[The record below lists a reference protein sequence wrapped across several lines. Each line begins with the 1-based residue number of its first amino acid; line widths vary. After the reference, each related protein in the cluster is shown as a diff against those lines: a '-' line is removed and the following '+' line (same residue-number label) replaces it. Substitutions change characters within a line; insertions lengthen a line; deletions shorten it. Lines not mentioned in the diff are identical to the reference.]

1 MDTKRKK
8 IPKGTE
14 MTPAVL
20 FGILFSVAAGLLIEA
35 FFQLIK
41 YKEAA
46 NTDRPRVIKEYFN
59 PTHYMSVT
67 QFIASGNR
75 KWIRYFAFRFAPPLI
90 IFILLAA
97 ILQKYFDAENVAPLI
112 VVGCVAS
119 LLLRDFVRLFS
130 KKAMISERM
139 VHAFNIC
146 ALLVIASGVGVAAN
160 TVDISFLAPSPEGLI
175 DNLWAALFTAMLV
188 AVYLR
193 ASNTTKQGDDSAKE
207 IDLSNAVLRSYGKLN
222 ELYYHAIIHM
232 CNVNNTS
239 VPLLY
244 AILIYEDMNR
254 PAWLR
259 RVENLIVKVTKKE
272 LTVGIA
278 QVKSK
283 VSLTDIESMNKAAE
297 ILKDTKNLNEEF
309 QQSIYNSHQLQA
321 ILERYNSGSQYK
333 HAIVTVLS
341 NLHDYASEVF
351 IEAEDIL
358 TNSDDE
364 EEKK

>member
-1 MDTKRKK
+1 M
-8 IPKGTE
+8 IEPIVVA
-14 MTPAVL
+14 M
-20 FGILFSVAAGLLIEA
+20 AAGLLIEA
-35 FFQLIK
+35 FFQLVK
-41 YKEAA
+41 YKDIE
-46 NTDRPRVIKEYFN
+46 NTDKPRVMKEYVN
-59 PTHYMSVT
+59 PAHYMSVS

-75 KWIRYFAFRFAPPLI
+75 RWTRYFTFRFIPPLV
-90 IFILLAA
+90 IFVLLSA
-97 ILQKYFDAENVAPLI
+97 ILQEYFNTENTTPFIVLSCVISLI
-112 VVGCVAS
+112 SRDLVG
-119 LLLRDFVRLFS
+119 LFS
-130 KKAMISERM
+130 SHTMTSEKI
-139 VHAFNIC
+139 VHTFNMLM
-146 ALLVIASGVGVAAN
+146 LLVIAFVVGAVSGSVN
-160 TVDISFLAPSPEGLI
+160 ISFLAPSPEGI
-175 DNLWAALFTAMLV
+175 VDNLWAALFTAMLV

-193 ASNTTKQGDDSAKE
+193 TSNTTKQGDDSAKE

-297 ILKDTKNLNEEF
+297 ILKDTKSLNEEF